1 LYKGEEVLKLAVP
14 VDDNGAPNTIL
25 LKKVNDALSHCART
39 KMSIPDMQQYWEMQ
53 DLPGAIDDNGNFIGN
68 GEVKVEDFYVF
79 SGITTLATVGD
90 IEANELAR
98 EIRKGQEHENE
109 IDRINQTLANA
120 NQNKKGDAKI

>member
-1 LYKGEEVLKLAVP
+1 LYKGEDVLKIAVP
-14 VDDNGAPNTIL
+14 VDDNGAPNTTL

-39 KMSIPDMQQYWEMQ
+39 KMSVQDMQLYWQ
-53 DLPGAIDDNGNFIGN
+53 TQGLPGAIDDDGKFIGD
-68 GEVKVEDFYVF
+68 EEIKVEDFYVF

-109 IDRINQTLANA
+109 IDRINQTLAEA
-120 NQNKKGDAKI
+120 NQNKEGDAKI